1 MGRKVEINYSKVKEI
16 SDLGLSIKE
25 TLERL
30 HECNI
35 NISRMQYYRW
45 KQNNVTS
52 SNNVTSNTSNAN
64 TKLQKKCDYV
74 TKNNVTSKHSSNT
87 KDNVTSSKKENCV
100 TINNVTSKG
109 RYEVVGLGLENRTE
123 LRGKRFDTVEE
134 ITSIGIDEI
143 FIYDYELGRCLSRE
157 YAEKTKPFL
166 PTSWR

>member
-52 SNNVTSNTSNAN
+52 SNNVTSNSN
-64 TKLQKKCDYV
+64 TKLSKKCDYV
-74 TKNNVTSKHSSNT
+74 TKNNVTSSN
-87 KDNVTSSKKENCV
+87 KENYV
-100 TINNVTSKG
+100 TNNNVTSKG

-123 LRGKRFDTVEE
+123 LKGKRFDTVDE

-143 FIYDYELGRCLSRE
+143 FIYDYELGRCLSKE
-157 YAEKTKPFL
+157 YVEKTKQFL
-166 PTSWR
+166 PFTWR

>member
-45 KQNNVTS
+45 KKNNTTS
-52 SNNVTSNTSNAN
+52 SNSITSNTSNAN
-64 TKLQKKCDYV
+64 TKSSKKCDYV

-87 KDNVTSSKKENCV
+87 KYNVTSSKKENYV
-100 TINNVTSKG
+100 TKNNVTSKG
-109 RYEVVGLGLENRTE
+109 RFEVVGLGLNNRTE
-123 LRGKRFDTVEE
+123 LKVKRFDTVDE
-134 ITSIGIDEI
+134 ITSIGVDEI

-157 YAEKTKPFL
+157 YVEKAKPFI
-166 PTSWR
+166 PSEWR

>member
-52 SNNVTSNTSNAN
+52 SNNVTSNTSNSN
-64 TKLQKKCDYV
+64 TKLPKKCDYV

-87 KDNVTSSKKENCV
+87 KYNVTSSKKENCV
-100 TINNVTSKG
+100 TINNVTSKC

-123 LRGKRFDTVEE
+123 LKGKRFDTVDEL
-134 ITSIGIDEI
+134 TSMGIDEI
-143 FIYDYELGRCLSRE
+143 FIYDYEMGRCLSRE
-157 YAEKTKPFL
+157 YVEKAKPFI
-166 PTSWR
+166 PSTWR

>member
-52 SNNVTSNTSNAN
+52 SNNVTSNTN
-64 TKLQKKCDYV
+64 TKLSKKENYV

-87 KDNVTSSKKENCV
+87 NNNVTSSKKDDYV
-100 TINNVTSKG
+100 TNNNVTSKG
-109 RYEVVGLGLENRTE
+109 RFEVVGLGLENRTE
-123 LRGKRFDTVEE
+123 LKGKRFDTVDE
-134 ITSIGIDEI
+134 ITSIGVEEI
-143 FIYDYELGRCLSRE
+143 FIYDYELGKCLSKE
-157 YAEKTKPFL
+157 YVTKTKQFL
-166 PTSWR
+166 PFAWR

>member
-52 SNNVTSNTSNAN
+52 INNVTSNTS
-64 TKLQKKCDYV
+64 TKLSKKENYV

-87 KDNVTSSKKENCV
+87 KYNVTSSKKDDYV
-100 TINNVTSKG
+100 TKNNVTSKG

-123 LRGKRFDTVEE
+123 LKGKRFDTVDE
-134 ITSIGIDEI
+134 ITSIGVEEI
-143 FIYDYELGRCLSRE
+143 FIYDYDKGKCLSRE
-157 YAEKTKPFL
+157 YVAKTKPFI
-166 PTSWR
+166 PFAWR

>member
-52 SNNVTSNTSNAN
+52 SNNVTSNSN
-64 TKLQKKCDYV
+64 TKLSKKCDYV
-74 TKNNVTSKHSSNT
+74 TKNNVTNDT
-87 KDNVTSSKKENCV
+87 IALKK
-100 TINNVTSKG
+100 TSKS
-109 RYEVVGLGLENRTE
+109 
-123 LRGKRFDTVEE
+123 
-134 ITSIGIDEI
+134 SIQSILKI
-143 FIYDYELGRCLSRE
+143 SIKS
-157 YAEKTKPFL
+157 PFL
-166 PTSWR
+166 QYKKQNTTNILHLDQYCGQYF

>member
-52 SNNVTSNTSNAN
+52 SNNVTSNTS
-64 TKLQKKCDYV
+64 TKLSKKENYV

-87 KDNVTSSKKENCV
+87 KY
-100 TINNVTSKG
+100 NVTSKG

-123 LRGKRFDTVEE
+123 LKGKRFDTVEE
-134 ITSIGIDEI
+134 LTSIGVEEI
-143 FIYDYELGRCLSRE
+143 FIYDYELGKCLSKE
-157 YAEKTKPFL
+157 YVAKAKPFI
-166 PTSWR
+166 PSTWR

>member
-45 KQNNVTS
+45 QKNNTTS
-52 SNNVTSNTSNAN
+52 SNSVTSKKDDSPKSNPSNAN
-64 TKLQKKCDYV
+64 TKSSRKHNYV
-74 TKNNVTSKHSSNT
+74 TKNSVTL
-87 KDNVTSSKKENCV
+87 
-100 TINNVTSKG
+100 KG

-123 LRGKRFDTVEE
+123 LKGKRFNTVDE

-143 FIYDYELGRCLSRE
+143 FIYDYKLGRCLSRE
-157 YAEKTKPFL
+157 YVTKTKPFL
-166 PTSWR
+166 PCGWR

>member
-35 NISRMQYYRW
+35 NISRMQFYRW
-45 KQNNVTS
+45 KKNNVTS

-64 TKLQKKCDYV
+64 TKLPKKCDYV
-74 TKNNVTSKHSSNT
+74 TKNNVTSK
-87 KDNVTSSKKENCV
+87 
-100 TINNVTSKG
+100 G
-109 RYEVVGLGLENRTE
+109 RFEVVGLGLENRTE
-123 LRGKRFDTVEE
+123 LKGKRFDTVDE

-143 FIYDYELGRCLSRE
+143 FIYDYEIGKCLSKE
-157 YAEKTKPFL
+157 YVEKTKPFI
-166 PTSWR
+166 PSTWR

>member
-16 SDLGLSIKE
+16 SDLGLSVKE

-52 SNNVTSNTSNAN
+52 SNNVTSNSN
-64 TKLQKKCDYV
+64 TKLSKKCDYV

-87 KDNVTSSKKENCV
+87 KDNVTS
-100 TINNVTSKG
+100 KG
-109 RYEVVGLGLENRTE
+109 RYEVVGLGLENIPE
-123 LRGKRFDTVEE
+123 LKGKRFDTVDE

-143 FIYDYELGRCLSRE
+143 FIYDYELGKCLSRE
-157 YAEKTKPFL
+157 YVTKSKPFI
-166 PTSWR
+166 PSEWR

>member
-52 SNNVTSNTSNAN
+52 SNNVTSNTN
-64 TKLQKKCDYV
+64 TKLSKKENYV

-87 KDNVTSSKKENCV
+87 N
-100 TINNVTSKG
+100 NNVTSKG
-109 RYEVVGLGLENRTE
+109 RFEVVGLGLENRTE
-123 LRGKRFDTVEE
+123 LKGKRFDTVDE
-134 ITSIGIDEI
+134 ITSIGVEEI
-143 FIYDYELGRCLSRE
+143 FIYDYELGKCLSKE
-157 YAEKTKPFL
+157 YVAKTKPFI
-166 PTSWR
+166 PSTWR

>member
-1 MGRKVEINYSKVKEI
+1 MGRKVEINYSKVNEI
-16 SDLGLSIKE
+16 SELGLSIKE

-64 TKLQKKCDYV
+64 TKLPKKCDYV
-74 TKNNVTSKHSSNT
+74 TKNNVTS
-87 KDNVTSSKKENCV
+87 SKKCDYV
-100 TINNVTSKG
+100 TKNNVTSKG

-123 LRGKRFDTVEE
+123 LKGKRFDTVDE

-157 YAEKTKPFL
+157 YVEKAKPFI
-166 PTSWR
+166 PSEWR

>member
-52 SNNVTSNTSNAN
+52 SNNVTSNSN
-64 TKLQKKCDYV
+64 TKLSKKCDYV
-74 TKNNVTSKHSSNT
+74 TK
-87 KDNVTSSKKENCV
+87 
-100 TINNVTSKG
+100 NNVTSKG

-123 LRGKRFDTVEE
+123 LKFKRFDTVDE

-157 YAEKTKPFL
+157 YVTKSKPFI
-166 PTSWR
+166 PSTWR